1 MCTLC
6 LLCTAA
12 WKAEAQELSAAE
24 RSDAPPVAEASPQTR
39 LELDAPNLL
48 VPTLHASALML
59 SMRVAEAYIWPE
71 PFAESPSHWGAH
83 YEEAFTLPPKW
94 DSDAR
99 AFEWDGDPWYIN
111 VIGHGLFG
119 SELYLRARHCHLG
132 VAGSLLFTSAASAT
146 WEYGFEANGV
156 RPSGFDLWFTPL
168 SGLVLGEGRYWAW
181 RAAGS
186 VGQKTLRGVLRAVL
200 DPFGELERAAGTRC

>member
-1 MCTLC
+1 MKK
-6 LLCTAA
+6 TARQPFKVSA
-12 WKAEAQELSAAE
+12 FGSYPSRAELILADDPQFITSIFGGFWSAFI
-24 RSDAPPVAEASPQTR
+24 VG
-39 LELDAPNLL
+39 LE
-48 VPTLHASALML
+48 
-59 SMRVAEAYIWPE
+59 E
-71 PFAESPSHWGAH
+71 P
-83 YEEAFTLPPKW
+83 
-94 DSDAR
+94 R
-99 AFEWDGDPWYIN
+99 AN